1 MLKPISEIDKNVLKT
16 LYSLRL
22 PGDINVP
29 YERYIS
35 RYDMIVVDNDCYCS
49 ETCSKE
55 RIIKYF
61 GAMSG
66 SYMRATLPCA
76 IITNGNVIKNRYGR
90 HGMLII
96 DHLNLINTN
105 RPPMPKEKFIEIE
118 AYITALIKKYHI
130 VIKLKP

>member
-1 MLKPISEIDKNVLKT
+1 MLKPISKINKNVLKA

-29 YERYIS
+29 YEKYIS
-35 RYDMIVVDNDCYCS
+35 RYEMIVVDNDCYCS

-66 SYMRATLPCA
+66 SYMRTTLPCA
-76 IITNGNVIKNRYGR
+76 IIINGNVIKNRYGR
-90 HGMLII
+90 QDVLII
-96 DHLNLINTN
+96 DHLNLIDTK
-105 RPPMPKEKFIEIE
+105 RPPMPKEELIEIE
-118 AYITALIKKYHI
+118 AHITALIKKYHI
-130 VIKLKP
+130 IIKLKP